1 MAKNKDSK
9 TVNRT
14 GTFDM
19 DKMQIIA
26 ESKDGFQTYDLK
38 ALLQEFDG
46 EQLSFTLASDFNPS
60 HLVKE

>member
-9 TVNRT
+9 AVNRT
-14 GTFDM
+14 GMFDM
-19 DKMQIIA
+19 DKMQIVA

>member
-9 TVNRT
+9 AVNRT

-19 DKMQIIA
+19 DKMQIVA

>member
-19 DKMQIIA
+19 DKMQIVA

>member
-19 DKMQIIA
+19 DKMQITA
-26 ESKDGFQTYDLK
+26 EDKNGIYTYDVK

-46 EQLSFTLASDFNPS
+46 EQISFTLASDFNPS
-60 HLVKE
+60 HVVEG

>member
-14 GTFDM
+14 GMFDM
-19 DKMQIIA
+19 DKMQIVA
-26 ESKDGFQTYDLK
+26 ESKDGFLTYDLK

-46 EQLSFTLASDFNPS
+46 EQLSFTLASDFSPS

>member
-26 ESKDGFQTYDLK
+26 EDKNGIQTFDVK

-46 EQLSFTLASDFNPS
+46 EQISFTLASDFNPS
-60 HLVKE
+60 HVVEE